1 VPAVCVVTAAFADLA
16 RTAAAAQGRPDLRLV
31 VLPHPLEPLAEAAV
45 RDIVRARLDD
55 LVGLLAEG
63 R

>member
-1 VPAVCVVTAAFADLA
+1 MTAAFADLA

-45 RDIVRARLDD
+45 RAIVRARLDD
-55 LVGLLAEG
+55 VLSLLTEG